1 MKKMLQRQ
9 AKLYEFEASL
19 VYSVNS
25 RTVRKTSEKTSL
37 GRKEKERKEEKRREE
52 KRREEK
58 RRVKKRASEKCP
70 QRNRMEV
77 IIQLKF
83 SFPDDST
90 LYPVDKN

>member
-1 MKKMLQRQ
+1 MIKHLLSKHTNTHTHR
-9 AKLYEFEASL
+9 
-19 VYSVNS
+19 
-25 RTVRKTSEKTSL
+25 
-37 GRKEKERKEEKRREE
+37 ERREEKRREE

>member
-9 AKLYEFEASL
+9 ANHYEFEASL

-58 RRVKKRASEKCP
+58 RREEKRKEKKRPRC
-70 QRNRMEV
+70 
-77 IIQLKF
+77 
-83 SFPDDST
+83 
-90 LYPVDKN
+90 

>member
-52 KRREEK
+52 KRR
-58 RRVKKRASEKCP
+58 VKKRASEKCP